1 MCHLVLF
8 LVVSLM
14 VALQVFVPV
23 IMVLAGSLAVTKSYF
38 LFIEA
43 ANHTL
48 LSYYAKAVSF
58 IRETLRT
65 NPNIS

>member
-1 MCHLVLF
+1 MLF
-8 LVVSLM
+8 LVVDLM
-14 VALQVFVPV
+14 VVLQVFVLV
-23 IMVLAGSLAVTKSYF
+23 IMVLAKSPAVTKSYF

-48 LSYYAKAVSF
+48 LSYYVKSVSF
-58 IRETLRT
+58 ILQKLKT